1 MNHALEASIKSNNSV
16 KGILCADN
24 NGLCIS
30 AVGELSAQQAG
41 RYASISRTA
50 TSLNAD
56 TPATV
61 LIETDESHIL
71 VKDYDSMTIVLKCHP
86 TED

>member
-1 MNHALEASIKSNNSV
+1 MLAGVVCVL
-16 KGILCADN
+16 
-24 NGLCIS
+24 
-30 AVGELSAQQAG
+30 AVGELSANQAG

-61 LIETDESHIL
+61 LIG
-71 VKDYDSMTIVLKCHP
+71 
-86 TED
+86 TEGSQTA

>member
-1 MNHALEASIKSNNSV
+1 
-16 KGILCADN
+16 
-24 NGLCIS
+24 
-30 AVGELSAQQAG
+30 VGELGASQAG

-61 LIETDESHIL
+61 LIGE
-71 VKDYDSMTIVLKCHP
+71 
-86 TED
+86 